1 MFWTKRW
8 CILTGNPGIS
18 KSWFQWKFILL
29 CYRQDLFNLFLTL
42 EGQEEEDELSF
53 KGPNTEKQT
62 STEQA
67 QTEQNELEKDESSS
81 KKPKTE
87 DQTSMAKEQIEQ
99 KDQGRLKHNKLFIP
113 NIIVRTVE
121 GKKSLL
127 FLWII

>member
-1 MFWTKRW
+1 MPLPILTEEHPPAPQFLFIRPDDYNLFKCFGQRKW
-8 CILTGNPGIS
+8 CVLTGNEGSS
-18 KSWFQWKFILL
+18 KSWFHWKFILL

-67 QTEQNELEKDESSS
+67 QTEQNELEADESSS
-81 KKPKTE
+81 KNPKTE

-99 KDQGRLKHNKLFIP
+99 KG
-113 NIIVRTVE
+113 
-121 GKKSLL
+121 
-127 FLWII
+127 